1 MTTSI
6 RSVHPPRTNGR
17 WLCHTAMAHSTA
29 RRFRLRHWLFGGLA
43 VFVTLVVALLV
54 AVALYDWNNAKG
66 YIAEKV
72 KERTGRDLFIGD
84 LQVHPFSLHPRIQI
98 AEAELSNAD
107 WGEKR
112 PMIVA
117 ETVDFRVSLL
127 PLLAGRV
134 VFPDVSLG
142 DAEILLQQDAEGRRN
157 WVLKPDEEKTGEPV
171 QIGRLTV
178 DRGRLAV
185 KDAMSKTDVVL
196 DVQTTQDATYGIEF
210 AAKGRVTGYGFE
222 TKGAGGGLLSIKDEA
237 TPYPLKLAATIGE
250 ARATFEGTITGLVS
264 LAAVEGKLGFAGRNL
279 SDLAEALKLSFPDTA
294 PYKVAGTLKR
304 DGNVWSFGNFRG
316 TVGKSDLRGEMSVD
330 VAAKRPTLKGKLR
343 SDLLDI
349 ADLGGLI
356 GEKPGE
362 PDPKPAGKI
371 LPAEPV
377 NLEKL
382 RRIDADVTLTATRFR
397 NADKLPLDDLNM
409 RIVLVD
415 GVMKA
420 DPADFGVAGGK
431 VTSRVAVDSRN
442 NKALAVDINTAFR
455 QLHLNKLV
463 PGTDLL
469 DQSFG
474 AVDGK
479 VQLKGHGNSA
489 AGVLGTSNGRIDIV
503 SRGGEMSNLLAEVAG
518 LDGAEI
524 VKFFVGGDQNI
535 QLRCGIAAFNVK
547 DGVMA
552 SEAFV
557 IDTDDTYIGGQ
568 GTISLR
574 DETMDMKLTPLPKDV
589 SILSLRGPLRVRGTF
604 AKPEFGVE
612 KRSLARRIG
621 AAVLLGLIHPVA
633 ALLATVET
641 GPGKNKSAPCGELI
655 ASLEAN
661 VKGGAMKPVPEEQKK
676 QLEANIKDKGKD
688 KAAEAKKT
696 PTEAEAAAGGS
707 PDGASTGAS
716 RPSGDPKK
724 QPEANVKDKDKDK
737 ATETQAKKTP
747 AEKEAIPGGGPD
759 GASTDASR
767 P

>member
-1 MTTSI
+1 MA
-6 RSVHPPRTNGR
+6 RS
-17 WLCHTAMAHSTA
+17 AA
-29 RRFRLRHWLFGGLA
+29 RRFRLRNWLIGGVA
-43 VFVTLVVALLV
+43 AFVTLIATLLV
-54 AVALYDWNNAKG
+54 AVAMYDWNNARG
-66 YIAEKV
+66 FIAGKV
-72 KERTGRDLFIGD
+72 KEHTGRDLFIGD

-98 AEAELSNAD
+98 AEVELSNAE
-107 WGEKR
+107 WGEQR

-134 VFPDVSLG
+134 VFPDVTLG

-157 WVLKPDEEKTGEPV
+157 WVLDPKEDKTGEPA
-171 QIGRLTV
+171 QIRRLTV

-196 DVQTTQDATYGIEF
+196 DVQTTSDTAYGVDF
-210 AAKGRVTGYGFE
+210 TAKGRVKGYAFE
-222 TKGAGGGLLSIKDEA
+222 SKGAGGGLLSIKDDS

-264 LAAVEGKLGFAGRNL
+264 LSAVEGKLTFAGRNL

-304 DGNVWSFGNFRG
+304 DGNVWSFGNFTG
-316 TVGKSDLRGEMSVD
+316 TVGKSDLGGVLAVD
-330 VAAKRPTLKGKLR
+330 LGTKRPTLKGKLQ
-343 SDLLDI
+343 SKVLDI

-362 PDPKPAGKI
+362 PDPKPTGKM
-371 LPAEPV
+371 LPSEPV

-382 RRIDADVTLTATRFR
+382 RRVDADVTLTATKFR
-397 NADKLPLDDLNM
+397 NADKLPLDNLNM
-409 RIVLVD
+409 RILLVD

-431 VTSRVAVDSRN
+431 VTSRVAVDSR
-442 NKALAVDINTAFR
+442 KDKELLVDINSSFQA
-455 QLHLNKLV
+455 LHINKLV
-463 PGTDLL
+463 PKTDIL

-479 VQLKGHGNSA
+479 VQLKGRGNSA
-489 AGVLGTSNGRIDIV
+489 AAVLGTSNGRIDLV
-503 SRGGEMSNLLAEVAG
+503 SRGGEMSNLMAEFAG

-524 VKFFVGGDQNI
+524 IKFFVGGDKNI

-557 IDTDDTYIGGQ
+557 IDTDDTYIGGE

-574 DETMDMKLTPLPKDV
+574 DESMDMKLTPLPKDV

-604 AKPEFGVE
+604 ADPEFGVE
-612 KRSLARRIG
+612 KRSLARRVG
-621 AAVLLGLIHPVA
+621 AAVLLGLVNP
-633 ALLATVET
+633 LLALIPTIET

-655 ASLEAN
+655 QSLQAN
-661 VKGGAMKPVPEEQKK
+661 IKGGSQKPVPQRQKDE
-676 QLEANIKDKGKD
+676 LEANIKKD
-688 KAAEAKKT
+688 KDQPARAEVKPREEPAT
-696 PTEAEAAAGGS
+696 AGS
-707 PDGASTGAS
+707 PDSASTGAS
-716 RPSGDPKK
+716 RP
-724 QPEANVKDKDKDK
+724 
-737 ATETQAKKTP
+737 
-747 AEKEAIPGGGPD
+747 
-759 GASTDASR
+759 
-767 P
+767 